1 MKTTRRT
8 AIKSAAGSTLAIAG
22 LSATSTQAQAPKRKA
37 NPKFR
42 VKNGRIKQSIMG
54 WTFKPMP
61 VPELARLSKEVGL
74 VAMEGI
80 SRDHYPLLKKLDL
93 DVSLLG
99 SHGFKK
105 GPVDPKNHDECLA
118 KLTEAIEVCAGA
130 GYKRVIT
137 FTGMK
142 AEGIDDE
149 QAEKNCIKLWKKV
162 LPLAEK
168 KKVTLCLEHL
178 NSRDDSHP
186 MKGHPGYFG
195 DGVDHCVKMIEKIG
209 SPSFKLLFG
218 VYHVQIMNG
227 GVIRPDQAVQGLHW
241 PLSRSRK
248 PRASGTGRQAGNQL
262 SPRHERHS
270 RNRFRRLR
278 RPRIHSHLGG
288 QGSRPATRRP
298 NPGRLALPLVSQFTA
313 NRLEA
318 RTNALPGSSFIHTG
332 FFFLRRH
339 RHPACLSGNR
349 QSPYL
354 LGISCRPLRSEDP
367 SSIRIARVESHS
379 FASGKL

>member
-22 LSATSTQAQAPKRKA
+22 LTATSTQAQTAKNKA

-42 VKNGRIKQSIMG
+42 IKNGRINQSIMG

-61 VPELARLSKEVGL
+61 VPELAMLSKEVGL

-80 SRDHYPLLKKLDL
+80 SRDHYPLLKKLGL

-105 GPVDPKNHDECLA
+105 GPVDSKNHDECLA

-195 DGVDHCVKMIEKIG
+195 DDVDHCVKMIEKIG
-209 SPSFKLLFG
+209 SPSFKLLFD

-227 GVIRPDQAVQGLHW
+227 DVIR
-241 PLSRSRK
+241 RI
-248 PRASGTGRQAGNQL
+248 RQYKDFIGHYHVAG
-262 SPRHERHS
+262 
-270 RNRFRRLR
+270 
-278 RPRIHSHLGG
+278 
-288 QGSRPATRRP
+288 
-298 NPGRLALPLVSQFTA
+298 NPGRAELDDKQEINYPPVMNAILETGFDGYVAHEFIPTWEDKALAL
-313 NRLEA
+313 
-318 RTNALPGSSFIHTG
+318 
-332 FFFLRRH
+332 RH
-339 RHPACLSGNR
+339 AAQIL
-349 QSPYL
+349 
-354 LGISCRPLRSEDP
+354 D
-367 SSIRIARVESHS
+367 V
-379 FASGKL
+379 

>member
-118 KLTEAIEVCAGA
+118 KLTEAIEVCADA

-195 DGVDHCVKMIEKIG
+195 DDVDHCVKMIEKIG
-209 SPSFKLLFG
+209 SPSFKLLFD

-227 GVIRPDQAVQGLHW
+227 DVIR
-241 PLSRSRK
+241 RI
-248 PRASGTGRQAGNQL
+248 RQYKDFIGHYHVAG
-262 SPRHERHS
+262 
-270 RNRFRRLR
+270 
-278 RPRIHSHLGG
+278 
-288 QGSRPATRRP
+288 
-298 NPGRLALPLVSQFTA
+298 NPGRAELDDKQEINYPPVMNAILETGFDGYVAHEFIPTWEDKALAL
-313 NRLEA
+313 
-318 RTNALPGSSFIHTG
+318 
-332 FFFLRRH
+332 RH
-339 RHPACLSGNR
+339 AAQIL
-349 QSPYL
+349 
-354 LGISCRPLRSEDP
+354 D
-367 SSIRIARVESHS
+367 V
-379 FASGKL
+379 

>member
-80 SRDHYPLLKKLDL
+80 SRDHYPLLKKLGL

-118 KLTEAIEVCAGA
+118 KLIEAIEVCAGA

-149 QAEKNCIKLWKKV
+149 QAEKNCINLWKKV

-195 DGVDHCVKMIEKIG
+195 DDVDHCVKMIEKIG
-209 SPSFKLLFG
+209 SPSFKLLFD

-227 GVIRPDQAVQGLHW
+227 DVIR
-241 PLSRSRK
+241 RI
-248 PRASGTGRQAGNQL
+248 RQYKDFIGHYHVAG
-262 SPRHERHS
+262 
-270 RNRFRRLR
+270 
-278 RPRIHSHLGG
+278 
-288 QGSRPATRRP
+288 
-298 NPGRLALPLVSQFTA
+298 NPGRAELDDKQEINYPPVMNAILETGFDGYVAHEFIPTWEDKALAL
-313 NRLEA
+313 
-318 RTNALPGSSFIHTG
+318 
-332 FFFLRRH
+332 RH
-339 RHPACLSGNR
+339 AAQIL
-349 QSPYL
+349 
-354 LGISCRPLRSEDP
+354 D
-367 SSIRIARVESHS
+367 V
-379 FASGKL
+379 